1 MIRVENLIKRYKN
14 GAVVTEILHGLSF
27 EIKKGEYVSIMGPS
41 GSGKTTLL
49 NILGFLDKPTKGIY
63 KFLEEDTA
71 QFGDKELARLR
82 NKKIGFIFQSFNLL
96 PYLNILENVK
106 LPLVY
111 ADINNAERNEKAIK
125 ILTALG
131 LDHRLNYFP
140 NQISG
145 GEQQRVAIARA
156 LVNDPSIIFAD
167 EPTGNL
173 DSKSAQNVMEILK
186 KLHEEGKTII
196 LITHDKQIAE
206 RAQRVIFIK
215 DGKII

>member
-1 MIRVENLIKRYKN
+1 MIRVENLIKSYKN